1 MLIDRA
7 SLRRLRRARDLLE
20 LDEDDAPRPLATIA
34 RDVGISQYHFIRQFD
49 AVFGETPHQYRT
61 RARLDRAKQLLA
73 DGASVTEA
81 CMRVGFSSVGSFSQ
95 LFARRVGVAPSAY
108 RRRLVQVTMS
118 FAYRGCL
125 SMMYALPVGAFRNF
139 QEARGDQARQGVP
152 A

>member
-7 SLRRLRRARDLLE
+7 SLQRLCRARDLLE
-20 LDEDDAPRPLATIA
+20 LAEDDAPRTLSTIA
-34 RDVGISQYHFIRQFD
+34 RDVGISQYHLIRQFD

-73 DGASVTEA
+73 GGASVTDA
-81 CMRVGFSSVGSFSQ
+81 CMTVGFSSVGSFSQ

-108 RRRLVQVTMS
+108 RRRLVQVTTS
-118 FAYRGCL
+118 FAYRGCF
-125 SMMYALPVGAFRNF
+125 SMMYALPAGAFRNF
-139 QEARGDQARQGVP
+139 QEARGGRARQGVP